1 MEYFKKPAEE
11 TFTTHKPT
19 KPQSA
24 NSAAKEKPIGPAPV
38 KAADSK
44 QGDPQKPVLA
54 SNVLNCNILKNK
66 RGAINVSQLIVSF

>member
-11 TFTTHKPT
+11 TFTTQSPK
-19 KPQSA
+19 KPQAA
-24 NSAAKEKPIGPAPV
+24 NSAAKDKPIGPSPV

-54 SNVLNCNILKNK
+54 SSGPIQNLYYP
-66 RGAINVSQLIVSF
+66 

>member
-54 SNVLNCNILKNK
+54 SSGSIHKSSTPAAANK
-66 RGAINVSQLIVSF
+66 TKEKEI